1 MASQAPVDYTSRD
14 FDGTKASL
22 LAYASKV
29 FPGWTSRSEG
39 DFGMLMV
46 ELFAY
51 MADIQSYYAD
61 RVQQESYL
69 PTATQRLALLQLAQL
84 LGYTPHGPI
93 PATGTVQF
101 VTSNPGP
108 AVTVPAGTQVIS
120 DFLNAI
126 DGPVVY
132 EVDTDTV
139 VGANGGIATATVTQ
153 GITQSGVALATS
165 TGLPSQEYRIP
176 SLNVIDGSVSI
187 FLAGLWGPEEWT
199 YIPYLVDAG
208 PSDKVWA
215 SHTDAQGQTWITFG
229 DGVTGQIP
237 ALGIAITTTYRVG
250 VGATGN
256 VAAGVVN
263 SMAAG
268 LDGVSISVDGS
279 GTAVTSAMTGGADAE
294 SNDSIRANAPLAYRT
309 QQRAVTLSDFVN
321 LALSV
326 PGVSLANAVANHYT
340 NVTLYVAGPNGQ
352 PPTVALK
359 NQVAAFF
366 STRALAGVSVSVVGP
381 SIVPINFGGAS
392 PNQVLISVAP
402 NFSRSAVTAQVTNVL
417 QTFFAPAN
425 ISFGMNIAISSIYQA
440 VQAIPG
446 VANWS
451 LSFMARSDSAQ
462 VANTWIQLRDNELP
476 AIGTINISASGGVA

>member
-1 MASQAPVDYTSRD
+1 MANPIDYTSRD
-14 FDGTKASL
+14 FAGTKESL
-22 LAYASKV
+22 LAYASQV

-61 RVQQESYL
+61 RVQQESYIS
-69 PTATQRLALLQLAQL
+69 TATQRLALLQLAQL

-93 PATGTVQF
+93 PAVGQVQF
-101 VTSNPGP
+101 VTDNPGP
-108 AVTVPAGTQVIS
+108 AVIVPAGTQVIT
-120 DFLNAI
+120 DFVEAI

-132 EVDTDTV
+132 EVDADTTV
-139 VGANGGIATATVTQ
+139 AANGGTAMVNVTQ
-153 GITQSGVALATS
+153 GITQAGVALATS

-176 SLNVIDGSVSI
+176 SLSVIDGSVQI
-187 FLAGLWGPEEWT
+187 FVSSLWGPESWT
-199 YIPYLVDAG
+199 FIPYLVDAG
-208 PSDKVWA
+208 PDDKVWT
-215 SHTDAQGQTWITFG
+215 SHTDAQGQTWVTFG

-237 ALGIAITTTYRVG
+237 PLGTSITTTYRIG
-250 VGATGN
+250 GGIIGN

-263 SMAAG
+263 SLASTVEGA
-268 LDGVSISVDGS
+268 SIGVDGAGNPVS
-279 GTAVTSAMTGGADAE
+279 TAMVGGADPE
-294 SNDSIRANAPLAYRT
+294 SNDSIRTNAPMAYRT
-309 QQRAVTLSDFVN
+309 QQRAVTLADFVS

-326 PGVSLANAVANHYT
+326 PGVTIANAVANHYT

-352 PPTVALK
+352 VPSVGLK
-359 NQVAAFF
+359 NEVAAFF
-366 STRALAGVSVSVVGP
+366 SSRSLAGVSLSVVGP
-381 SIVPINFGGAS
+381 SIVPINFGSSGS
-392 PNQVLISVAP
+392 PLVIQVKS

-417 QTFFAPAN
+417 QRFFAPSN
-425 ISFGMNIAISSIYQA
+425 ISFGMNIALSAVYEA

-451 LSFMARSDSAQ
+451 VSFMARSDSAQ

-476 AIGTINISASGGVA
+476 TIGAINISASGGVT